1 MGEAKWSGGRLVTGV
16 DLRRALSRQVQRVV
30 TEMEMDDNVS
40 DGKGWPDGEE
50 GGNAQTGPRRRHL
63 QPSGTGCGYRPG
75 GPSDQGMHVT

>member
-50 GGNAQTGPRRRHL
+50 GGNAQTGPKEEAPTALWHRMRVQTRG
-63 QPSGTGCGYRPG
+63 SE
-75 GPSDQGMHVT
+75 